1 MKAGIYM
8 YLTIYVKPI
17 YNIYIHIYIYWYI
30 VYHITYITPR
40 CYVHHVNPHVACL
53 LALTGLASGSYS
65 QGRGQEAK
73 HDG

>member
-8 YLTIYVKPI
+8 YLTVYVKPI
-17 YNIYIHIYIYWYI
+17 YSIYWHI
-30 VYHITYITPR
+30 VNHITYITPR